1 MVSLKKRL
9 ADGELVLSTMISEI
23 RNPALGRMLAT
34 AGLDSM
40 IIDMEHG
47 TFGWPE
53 MAATISVAR
62 ASGMAPIVRVPE
74 TRRETILK
82 PLDAGA
88 SGILVPMVNSAEDAR
103 EAVRLAKYPP
113 AGVRGVALRRGHS
126 DYRAVSADGYL
137 GQANEEVAVLVQIET
152 LEAVERVEEISGVE
166 GIDVVF
172 VGPFDLSVDM
182 GIPSKINDPEIR
194 EVFSRVMAAAKGN
207 GIAMGIQL
215 FDSAQARE
223 LIEEGVR
230 YLSFG
235 SDINSIVDTAARNV
249 KDIRPAVPD
258 AG

>member
-1 MVSLKKRL
+1 MTSLKKRL

-23 RNPALGRMLAT
+23 RNPVLGRMLTT

-62 ASGMAPIVRVPE
+62 ASGMMPIVRVPE

-88 SGILVPMVNSAEDAR
+88 AGILVPMVNNAEEAR

-113 AGVRGVALRRGHS
+113 AGARGVALRRGHS
-126 DYRAVSADGYL
+126 DYRPVSADGYL
-137 GQANEEVAVLVQIET
+137 EQANEEVAVLVQIET
-152 LEAVERVEEISGVE
+152 REAVDNVDEITAVE
-166 GIDVVF
+166 GVDAVF
-172 VGPFDLSVDM
+172 IGPFDLSVDL
-182 GIPSKINDPEIR
+182 GIPGKVNDPKIR
-194 EVFSRVMAAAKGN
+194 EVFTRVIAAAKSN
-207 GIAMGIQL
+207 GITTGIQL
-215 FDSAQARE
+215 FDSGQARE
-223 LIEEGVR
+223 LIDEGVR

-235 SDINSIVDTAARNV
+235 SDVNSIIDTAARNV
-249 KDIRPAVPD
+249 RDIRSAES
-258 AG
+258 AAS

>member
-1 MVSLKKRL
+1 MASLKKRL
-9 ADGELVLSTMISEI
+9 ADGELVLSSMISEM

-47 TFGWPE
+47 MFGYAD
-53 MAATISVAR
+53 MAAMVSVAR
-62 ASGMAPIVRVPE
+62 GSGMEPVVRVPE

-88 SGILVPMVNSAEDAR
+88 SGILVPMVNSAEEAR

-126 DYRAVSADGYL
+126 DYRAVAADGYL
-137 GQANEEVAVLVQIET
+137 GQANEEIAVLVQIET
-152 LEAVERVEEISGVE
+152 QEAVDRVEEISGVE
-166 GIDVVF
+166 GVDAVF

-182 GIPSKINDPEIR
+182 GIPGKINDPRIR
-194 EVFSRVMAAAKGN
+194 EAFSGVMAAAKGA
-207 GIAMGIQL
+207 GITMGIQL
-215 FDSAQARE
+215 FDPDQARE

-235 SDINSIVDTAARNV
+235 SDVNSIIDTAARNI
-249 KDIRPAVPD
+249 KDLRPAVP
-258 AG
+258 AAS